1 MTRAAAPLARF
12 IQRTIITVEDLLM
25 LGDNRD
31 VDMLGS
37 PKCFMSLLSVESTIS
52 SVGGRSCRVTL
63 RGLGETTSPGEVH
76 PDWLGASVRRSHCAA
91 WCPCS

>member
-1 MTRAAAPLARF
+1 VTRAAAPLGRF

-37 PKCFMSLLSVESTIS
+37 PKCYMSLVVI
-52 SVGGRSCRVTL
+52 
-63 RGLGETTSPGEVH
+63 GEHNFIRWRPEL
-76 PDWLGASVRRSHCAA
+76 PCNLERRRDNFTR
-91 WCPCS
+91 